1 MKSTLRNMCLSLGL
15 LVTASAAILAGVKN
29 LTDEPIAEAARKAR
43 LQAFT
48 EVLGPFDNN
57 PEDASSVLAD
67 GTTVYR
73 ATLGN
78 VPAGAAVEITAP
90 QGFSGPFSL
99 MVGFAPDG
107 SVKGYTVLAH
117 SETPG
122 LGAKMGAWF
131 SDPSRPSRSIIG
143 RTPDSGSPL
152 AVSKDGGEVDAIT
165 GATITSRAFLQAIN
179 KAAEAYRKTQ
189 SPTAE

>member
-1 MKSTLRNMCLSLGL
+1 
-15 LVTASAAILAGVKN
+15 
-29 LTDEPIAEAARKAR
+29 
-43 LQAFT
+43 
-48 EVLGPFDNN
+48 
-57 PEDASSVLAD
+57 
-67 GTTVYR
+67 
-73 ATLGN
+73 
-78 VPAGAAVEITAP
+78 
-90 QGFSGPFSL
+90 